1 MPQRSTSVETAVRDG
16 LGAKQAGD
24 AAVIRAGLSVYDDAL
39 AIGTEAAEWWAGS
52 AAFSDAHAGTAPFSA
67 AIEQVDAHQE
77 GAVGWA
83 AVRALVRWDDGETP
97 VRLTLVLI
105 REDHGWR
112 IVQSH
117 ASTPDA

>member
-1 MPQRSTSVETAVRDG
+1 MPQRSTDVEAAVRDW
-16 LGAKQAGD
+16 LDAKQAGD
-24 AAVIRAGLSVYDDAL
+24 SAAIRAGLSAYDDAL
-39 AIGTEAAEWWAGS
+39 AIGTGAAEWWVG
-52 AAFSDAHAGTAPFSA
+52 AASFADAHAATAPFSA

-83 AVRALVRWDDGETP
+83 AVRALVRWDNAETP

-105 REDHGWR
+105 REDRGWQ

-117 ASTPDA
+117 VSTPAA

>member
-1 MPQRSTSVETAVRDG
+1 LA
-16 LGAKQAGD
+16 GAKQPGD
-24 AAVIRAGLSVYDDAL
+24 AAAIRAGLSAYHDAL
-39 AIGTEAAEWWAGS
+39 AIGTEAEEWWAGS
-52 AAFSDAHAGTAPFSA
+52 AAFTDAHDATAPFSA
-67 AIEQVDAHQE
+67 AIEQVDAHRD

-83 AVRALVRWDDGETP
+83 AVRARVRWDGGETP